1 MKTQLSYMVS
11 FRSIQLV
18 QISEENTWKMR
29 KIHDMIIDIFVKSL
43 TLIYQVLGSE
53 LMLMI
58 GTRSESPKEAIAIGL
73 MP

>member
-1 MKTQLSYMVS
+1 M
-11 FRSIQLV
+11 

-29 KIHDMIIDIFVKSL
+29 KIHDMIINIFVKSL

-58 GTRSESPKEAIAIGL
+58 GTRSESPKEASALAL

>member
-1 MKTQLSYMVS
+1 M
-11 FRSIQLV
+11 